1 MDYVTGCSFN
11 DLLRAPSERSTVSAV
26 VSIILDTLA
35 GLHATHSLTDD
46 DGVALGVIHHDVSP
60 HNILVGSDG
69 IARLSDFGVAYIR
82 RGLGEAEEPNRGKP
96 AFTAP
101 ERVSGSPGDKRSD
114 IFSVGVILWSGLS
127 GVPLFETGDVESTLK
142 NVLNKSVPPAS
153 KYGRS
158 PESLDAICFKAL
170 QRNPAKRYQT
180 AEEMLVALRKVAAS
194 EDLLGS
200 PTDVGQWVQHAMGK
214 ELDVQRLSFLDASR
228 MAREAEASQSIR
240 MPSLEEGPESR
251 VEPSRTIELAAT
263 PDHRNSV
270 AKWVAVVLAVGT
282 VFLAFMVP
290 ESLRRLGRVKAPPV
304 VTSALP
310 ARVAPPIEAA
320 RDAGAV
326 PPSSSRADE
335 P

>member
-1 MDYVTGCSFN
+1 
-11 DLLRAPSERSTVSAV
+11 
-26 VSIILDTLA
+26 
-35 GLHATHSLTDD
+35 LTDD
-46 DGVALGVIHHDVSP
+46 DGVTLGVIHHDVSP

-101 ERVSGSPGDKRSD
+101 ERVSGNPGDKRSD
-114 IFSVGVILWSGLS
+114 IFAVGVILWTGLS
-127 GVPLFETGDVESTLK
+127 GVPLFESGDVESTLK

-170 QRNPAKRYQT
+170 QRSPAKRYQT

-200 PTDVGQWVQHAMGK
+200 PTEVGQWVQHAMGK

-240 MPSLEEGPESR
+240 VPSLEGPQS
-251 VEPSRTIELAAT
+251 VGEPSRTIELVAS
-263 PDHRNSV
+263 PDRRNAV

-290 ESLRRLGRVKAPPV
+290 ESLRRLGRVKAPPIA
-304 VTSALP
+304 TSAMP
-310 ARVAPPIEAA
+310 ARVAPPIESA
-320 RDAGAV
+320 RDAGA
-326 PPSSSRADE
+326 P
-335 P
+335 